1 MKTTTRSPEPTR
13 ERRAA
18 IRMVDTDFKR
28 LNLLRVDRE
37 LSWQSLLTE
46 AVDAWLKKQGEKPL
60 EPLK

>member
-1 MKTTTRSPEPTR
+1 
-13 ERRAA
+13 
-18 IRMVDTDFKR
+18 MVDTDFKR
-28 LNLLRVDRE
+28 LNLIRVDRE